1 MMVGGIRYEMVP
13 LPDSMMDTTLFVG
26 NFDEFVH
33 VSLTLLGNMRNKEI
47 FSHLC
52 CVSLSHFTTN
62 LPENKM
68 DNRNLILFYSG

>member
-33 VSLTLLGNMRNKEI
+33 VSLTLRGNNEKQGDFFSPMLRFTFAFYNK
-47 FSHLC
+47 S
-52 CVSLSHFTTN
+52 
-62 LPENKM
+62 P
-68 DNRNLILFYSG
+68 